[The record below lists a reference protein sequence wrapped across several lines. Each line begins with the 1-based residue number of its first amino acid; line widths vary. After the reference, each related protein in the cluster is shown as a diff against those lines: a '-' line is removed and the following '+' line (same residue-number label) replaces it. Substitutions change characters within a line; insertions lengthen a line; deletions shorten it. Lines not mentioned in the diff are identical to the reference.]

1 LYPRAASGAAISWP
15 RQVSGRIARVYTCES
30 VFCIKT
36 TATPCASPSAPP
48 GISLRAGLES
58 GSYRWCAAPPRA
70 HTASASST
78 LSRHTP
84 HIHTTARLLPPRSS
98 TALHAHAAL
107 AAISDTHCTQ
117 HTTHLHT
124 HTHTRLLFLTSLPR
138 RPLRLHRRRALDR
151 LLRRD
156 RHPPEVGA
164 APRLRNRPTN
174 RGA

>member
-1 LYPRAASGAAISWP
+1 MYPRAESGAAISWP

-36 TATPCASPSAPP
+36 HKLHRAPRPLRPLGSLSAP
-48 GISLRAGLES
+48 GLKAGAIAGALRRLHARTQLS
-58 GSYRWCAAPPRA
+58 
-70 HTASASST
+70 SA

-84 HIHTTARLLPPRSS
+84 HIHTTARLLPPRS